1 MEAPLRQRAVGGE
14 SFELRELNE
23 RLECYLQRVGA
34 LEQENTRLQSELDSL
49 RRLPPAGGAGGME
62 GELQCARVSLA
73 KIWGQL
79 DGLTLERDSLLD
91 EVGQLQ
97 EGCARQG
104 RRRDQLVRELARR
117 RRELEEEER
126 GRLGLVNRLQALE
139 RERKVLQGTH
149 QEELGRLREE
159 RARWAPSLGT
169 APTPQALGSGDW
181 ELYREQFRALCE
193 HSREAYRQEVARL
206 ERALAQGSERER
218 SARERRKQARV
229 ELLALEQE
237 LASRKQQRTDLLA
250 QVGHCQ
256 EKHTSGLQELQ
267 ERIDQLEKDKASLMA
282 KMQPI
287 LAEQQSL
294 MQAKLDL
301 SLEVIMY

>member
-49 RRLPPAGGAGGME
+49 RRLPPTGGAGGME

-73 KIWGQL
+73 EGWGQL
-79 DGLTLERDSLLD
+79 DSLALERDSLLD

-97 EGCARQG
+97 ESCARQG
-104 RRRDQLVRELARR
+104 RQRDQLVRELTRR

-139 RERKVLQGTH
+139 RERKVLEGTH

-159 RARWAPSLGT
+159 RASWAPSLGT
-169 APTPQALGSGDW
+169 TPAPSPQALGSGDW

-218 SARERRKQARV
+218 SARERRKQAQV
-229 ELLALEQE
+229 ELRALEKE

-250 QVGHCQ
+250 QVSHCQ
-256 EKHTSGLQELQ
+256 EKHTSGLQQLQ
-267 ERIDQLEKDKASLMA
+267 
-282 KMQPI
+282 
-287 LAEQQSL
+287 
-294 MQAKLDL
+294 
-301 SLEVIMY
+301 